1 MFCKNCGKEVDE
13 KAFAC
18 PGCGVPPKKGKKF
31 CQHCGEGVEPE
42 QVMCVKCGGKLSGG
56 GLASVSGGSG
66 EKTKLVAGLLA
77 ILFGA
82 FGVHKFYLG
91 DTKNAIIRIAITLVG
106 SLLFGLGGVA
116 MMIVALIEGIT
127 YLTMDDSKFEETYVS
142 GSKAWL

>member
-1 MFCKNCGKEVDE
+1 M
-13 KAFAC
+13 
-18 PGCGVPPKKGKKF
+18 
-31 CQHCGEGVEPE
+31 
-42 QVMCVKCGGKLSGG
+42 
-56 GLASVSGGSG
+56 
-66 EKTKLVAGLLA
+66 
-77 ILFGA
+77 FGA

-127 YLTMDDSKFEETYVS
+127 YLTMDDSKFDETYIT